1 MKKDKRRSDIAIM
14 RSLIVLVKPL
24 TGVMV
29 TGIVLGVA
37 GFLCA
42 IFLTIVGGIGVIKAL
57 SVFGGDVMF
66 GSIALDDS
74 MTWSQ
79 IFAILVIL
87 AVARGVLHY
96 GEQYCN
102 HYIAFRILAIIRHKV
117 FECLRKLCP
126 AKLEGK
132 NKGDLISIITGDI
145 ELLEVFFAHTIS
157 PIVIAFITSL
167 IMVVFIGYQSTAA
180 GFIALVGYIVVGVV
194 IPVWNGK
201 RSAGVGMKFRN
212 GVGELNNFVLDSMY
226 GVDEIIQYNHGDEQ
240 IRKLND
246 NSRSLAEDQKNLS
259 LYEGSQRAVTN
270 IVIQLFSWGMLFTM
284 IYLYVNSAATFSEML
299 IATLAMMS
307 SFGPALALSSL
318 SNSLN
323 QTLACGERVLSLLEE
338 APEVEEVSGKEETI
352 FTGAK
357 ADDITFSYADEV
369 ILKNVSVDIDK
380 GKVLGI
386 HGASGSGKSTLLK
399 LLMRFWDVKQ
409 GVMRISEKDIKDINT
424 VDLRNMSS
432 YVTQDTILFRDTIA
446 NNIRVARADADLL
459 AIEEAAK
466 KASIHEFIMRLPH
479 GYETNVGELGDTLS
493 DGEKQRI
500 GLARAFLHDADLL
513 LLDEPTSNLDIL
525 NEGIILKSLEKEK
538 SGKTIVLVSH
548 RKSTLSLADRVYE
561 MNNGR
566 LS

>member
-24 TGVMV
+24 TGGMV

-226 GVDEIIQYNHGDEQ
+226 GVDEILQYNHGDEQ

-399 LLMRFWDVKQ
+399 LLMRFWDAKQ